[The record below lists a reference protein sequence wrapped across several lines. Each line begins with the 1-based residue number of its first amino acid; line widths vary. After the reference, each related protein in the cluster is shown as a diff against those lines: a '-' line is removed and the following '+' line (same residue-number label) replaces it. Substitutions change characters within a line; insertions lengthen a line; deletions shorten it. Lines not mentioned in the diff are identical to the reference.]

1 MQFPM
6 ATVKKM
12 HCTYIHTSVEELVI
26 NVDIE
31 SDDSDSDLSFHLG
44 ND

>member
-1 MQFPM
+1 MD
-6 ATVKKM
+6 TL
-12 HCTYIHTSVEELVI
+12 HVEELVI

-44 ND
+44 SD